1 MKPASKKSST
11 LHRRQFHRRVA
22 LSAGS
27 LIAAANLGQA
37 APKQPVPQFELF
49 EQKLQLPKDVEQKIY
64 RDNARRVLE
73 LNT

>member
-22 LSAGS
+22 FSAGS

-37 APKQPVPQFELF
+37 APKKASRYVDMHTHLG
-49 EQKLQLPKDVEQKIY
+49 
-64 RDNARRVLE
+64 
-73 LNT
+73 